1 MAKTIKIIPSLN
13 RIEFTGSTADTTAS
27 IEMDNLGRLKI
38 SSSQVIFG
46 DGSSN
51 DIYIGDGSG
60 SSYVVFDQNGGIK
73 GEAGSNVRVTLG
85 SYDTRVELTGSQ
97 IDIDTPTLNIT
108 GPALLNLPPITSS
121 YALIKSGSFTGSINV
136 TDISLSDLTSSNANI
151 TNLFVSNLTASAL
164 QLSTGSAIQFTSSDA
179 TIGGFIELDN
189 LGNLVLDSVSGSVYL
204 SRDNGDVFIGDGT
217 SSANIVFD
225 FDGAIKGEDGQAINL
240 TIGSPTT
247 TLYITGSRIEL
258 GAITASSALIQGGI
272 ITASS
277 AVIGDVEIE
286 NDSININNITSS
298 YAIINTSLV
307 ANRGTFNFISA
318 SNSVT
323 SSRFVTP
330 VNGEL
335 LFTGSASNIGGRIAL
350 DPVGNLILSSVSG
363 SVFFG
368 NGGNDVYVG
377 DGTGSANLIFDAGGT
392 IKAGDASSL
401 TIGSANSTLYITGS
415 SITINN
421 DGGNTTINGTTN
433 ATGSFNGSFTGIF
446 INPQVITD
454 DLIIPS
460 NVNAMLIGDISIS
473 GSITIQTNSILKIS

>member
-1 MAKTIKIIPSLN
+1 MAKDIKIIPALN

-46 DGSSN
+46 DGATN

-60 SSYVVFDQNGGIK
+60 SSYIVFDQNGGIK
-73 GEAGSNVRVTLG
+73 GEAGKNIRVTLG
-85 SYDTRVELTGSQ
+85 SYDTRVEFTGSE
-97 IDIDTPTLNIT
+97 INLDTPNLTIT

-136 TDISLSDLTSSNANI
+136 TDISLSDLTSSNALI
-151 TNLFVSNLTASAL
+151 TNLFVSSLTASAL

-179 TIGGFIELDN
+179 TIGAFIELDN

-204 SRDNGDVFIGDGT
+204 SRDNGDVYIGDGT

-247 TLYITGSRIEL
+247 TLYITGSRIEM
-258 GAITASSALIQGGI
+258 GAITASNALIQGGI
-272 ITASS
+272 ITASA

-286 NDSININNITSS
+286 NDSINISNITSS
-298 YAIINTSLV
+298 RIVSSVSVTS
-307 ANRGTFNFISA
+307 GFGIFNSIS
-318 SNSVT
+318 SSTSVT
-323 SSRFVTP
+323 SSKFVAP
-330 VNGEL
+330 VTGEFL
-335 LFTGSASNIGGRIAL
+335 LTGSASNIGGRISL
-350 DPVGNLILSSVSG
+350 DPVGNLVLSSVSG

-377 DGTGSANLIFDAGGT
+377 DGISSANLIFDAGGT
-392 IKAGDASSL
+392 IKSSNGSSL
-401 TIGSANSTLYITGS
+401 TVGSSGSALSITGS
-415 SITINN
+415 TLTLQS
-421 DGGNTTINGTTN
+421 GGGTTTINGTTT

-446 INPQVITD
+446 INPQIITD
-454 DLIIPS
+454 DLVIPS
-460 NVNAMLIGDISIS
+460 NVNAMLIGDISVS